1 MDKGEVGKDLS
12 RLAPHR
18 LYIVWG
24 SAIFVVGAALAI
36 AFNYLLPPHY
46 RACALMPGFCSQ
58 KSEERKSKHFQ
69 EIDSMKRG
77 GGKFDLTPSL
87 SHLH

>member
-1 MDKGEVGKDLS
+1 MNKGVVGKDLS
-12 RLAPHR
+12 GLATHR

-24 SAIFVVGAALAI
+24 STIFIVGAALAI
-36 AFNYLLPPHY
+36 AFNYLLPPQY

-58 KSEERKSKHFQ
+58 KSEERKPKHFQ
-69 EIDSMKRG
+69 EIDGLKRG
-77 GGKFDLTPSL
+77 GVKFDLTPSL

>member
-1 MDKGEVGKDLS
+1 MNKGVVGKDLS
-12 RLAPHR
+12 GLATHR

-24 SAIFVVGAALAI
+24 STIFVVGAALAV

-58 KSEERKSKHFQ
+58 KIEEKKSKNFQ
-69 EIDSMKRG
+69 EIDSVKRG
-77 GGKFDLTPSL
+77 GVKFDLTPRISN
-87 SHLH
+87 LH